1 MLVNI
6 IFIAETLKV
15 FLLRLQTG
23 QEYLLSPFFLTIV
36 LKFLASILE
45 QGQEKVA
52 KIGNEERDSLNLQ
65 MP

>member
-23 QEYLLSPFFLTIV
+23 QECLLSPFFLTIV

-45 QGQEKVA
+45 QGKEKVA
-52 KIGNEERDSLNLQ
+52 
-65 MP
+65 

>member
-52 KIGNEERDSLNLQ
+52 
-65 MP
+65 